1 MTTTNIQ
8 DEIDFNSSLLKS
20 STLID
25 DNKYNNLI
33 NNEKQKTF
41 FQLSLIEIMNN
52 WSNISVLIIKEL
64 VDILSLQ
71 NYKQYF
77 NNVEDGNQIYLGI
90 YELIKD
96 IFHTFVKDDRGYY
109 SGMSIIIISILIY
122 YIYITSNKKILN
134 VSNNK

>member
-1 MTTTNIQ
+1 METNIKN
-8 DEIDFNSSLLKS
+8 EIKYNDSLLKKS
-20 STLID
+20 SLSD
-25 DNKYNNLI
+25 DNKYNYLI

-41 FQLSLIEIMNN
+41 FQLSLMEIMNN
-52 WSNISVLIIKEL
+52 WSNVSILIIKEL
-64 VDILSLQ
+64 VDILSLKD
-71 NYKQYF
+71 YKQYF
-77 NNVEDGNQIYLGI
+77 NNVEDGYQIYLGI

-134 VSNNK
+134 VSNIK

>member
-33 NNEKQKTF
+33 NNEIQKTF
-41 FQLSLIEIMNN
+41 FQLSLMEIMNN
-52 WSNISVLIIKEL
+52 WSNVSVLIIKEL

-71 NYKQYF
+71 NYKQYRIQHL
-77 NNVEDGNQIYLGI
+77 VQ
-90 YELIKD
+90 
-96 IFHTFVKDDRGYY
+96 
-109 SGMSIIIISILIY
+109 
-122 YIYITSNKKILN
+122 
-134 VSNNK
+134 